1 MIKKLIAL
9 FLTLG
14 VAGSLAAAPTVSY
27 ADTLYDEEKIL
38 NYVWEGTEVY
48 QESVTPIKEKDG
60 TIAPISLLFP
70 IEQIIEVK
78 NAPLT
83 KTYTEG
89 KDYAVENGKLII
101 KTDGNISALTY
112 DEYNPTNGTAGFE
125 SSDGGYLL
133 WMEGSWYHQ
142 RQIVVTYTHTGEYT
156 QYIPEGK
163 GLLLPKTVE
172 KLKGEKLNVLVY
184 GDSLSEGG
192 NSSGN
197 HMINTSPYMPIYP
210 QLFCNG
216 LKQKYGVQTVNLY
229 NAAQGGTDSA
239 WGLSSLRGNVF
250 DKFADIDLAIVAFGA
265 NDVRTDPDTYASNM
279 RRIAKGLKSKY
290 KDAEVI
296 LVSSFVPNEKA
307 VNFYGNQYMF
317 NGKLMEF
324 EEEGVAVANINGVTA
339 GMLNIKKFA
348 DITGNNIN
356 HINDFH
362 ARVYAQTLLKTLE
375 VSDYDVKPEEPTDST
390 DSVDST
396 DSALSGV
403 DSESAPE
410 SVNGNSTTKACGSS
424 VGISGSAVI
433 ACLVA
438 LAIKKRKND

>member
-1 MIKKLIAL
+1 MIKKLLAL
-9 FLTLG
+9 LLTLG
-14 VAGSLAAAPTVSY
+14 LTCSLVTAQTVSY
-27 ADTLYDEEKIL
+27 AETLYDEEKIL
-38 NYVWEGTEVY
+38 DYIWEGTEVY
-48 QESVTPIKEKDG
+48 QEAVTPIKEKDG
-60 TIAPISLLFP
+60 SIAPISLLYP
-70 IEQIIEVK
+70 IDQIIEVK

-83 KTYTEG
+83 KTYTAGE
-89 KDYAVENGKLII
+89 DYAVEGGKLII
-101 KTDGNISALTY
+101 KTSGKISALTY
-112 DEYNPTNGTAGFE
+112 DEYNPTTGTAGFE
-125 SSDGGYLL
+125 SVDGGYLL

-142 RQIVVTYTHTGEYT
+142 RQIVVTYTHSSEYT

-172 KLKGEKLNVLVY
+172 KLKGDQLNVLVY
-184 GDSLSEGG
+184 GDSISEGG

-197 HMINTSPYMPIYP
+197 NMIETSPYMPIYP

-216 LKQKYGVQTVNLY
+216 LKQIYGVQTVNLY

-250 DKFADIDLAIVAFGA
+250 DKFEDIDLAIVAFGG

-279 RRIAKGLKSKY
+279 RRIASGLKSKY
-290 KDAEVI
+290 KDIEII
-296 LVSSFVPNEKA
+296 LVSSIVPNKKA

-317 NGKLMEF
+317 NGKLMEL
-324 EEEGVAVANINGVTA
+324 EEEGVAVANINGVTE

-390 DSVDST
+390 DSTESVDTTDST
-396 DSALSGV
+396 DST
-403 DSESAPE
+403 ESA
-410 SVNGNSTTKACGSS
+410 NGGAATKACGS
-424 VGISGSAVI
+424 VAGVSGTAAIV
-433 ACLVA
+433 CLAA
-438 LAIKKRKND
+438 LAIKRRKNT